1 MKIVY
6 YSSAVSG
13 SGHIVT
19 GIAIGNALK
28 RKQRN
33 AEYSILSSSSYA
45 YLADFCAISHLE
57 IPLEDST
64 DLKAERYQQ
73 SHLFTTLNSLDPDI
87 LIVDLSWFMLHS
99 FIDQLPAK
107 KIILFRRIADEAFSI
122 DLSWGTIRFRP
133 DKYDFVFKTEPFTSA
148 VEMDQINPL
157 IIKNREEIY
166 SRADAL
172 RFMDLDSKHPICFFT
187 VTGNPGE
194 FEQIKKSYSYLEDEG
209 YQMVYTTNIGDG
221 IFPIV
226 DYFNAADLLICGAG
240 YNAFWEA
247 VFFEKKAF
255 FVPIRRRFEDTY
267 QRVAECQ
274 DYRFEQNGADQLAD
288 LILQL

>member
-1 MKIVY
+1 MRIVY

-13 SGHIVT
+13 SGHVVT
-19 GIAIGNALK
+19 GLSIGNAL
-28 RKQRN
+28 QRRGIES
-33 AEYSILSSSSYA
+33 EYLLLTSSSYS
-45 YLADFCAISHLE
+45 YLADAFSIQHIE
-57 IPLEDST
+57 IPLEQSD
-64 DLKAERYQQ
+64 DLRKDRFER
-73 SHLFTTLNSLDPDI
+73 SHLYTALARTDPDI

-122 DLSWGTIRFRP
+122 KLPWGSIRFRP
-133 DKYDFVFKTEPFTSA
+133 EKYDFVFKTEPFTSA

-166 SRADAL
+166 SRDEAL
-172 RFMDLDSKHPICFFT
+172 RLLNLKAEHPTCFFT

-194 FEQIKKSYSYLEDEG
+194 FDQIKKSYSYLEDEG
-209 YQMVYTTNIGDG
+209 YQMIYTTNEGKG
-221 IFPIV
+221 IFPVV

-247 VFFEKKAF
+247 VYFEKTAY
-255 FVPIRRRFEDTY
+255 FVPIQRRFENTY

-274 DYRFEQNGADQLAD
+274 DYHFEENGADQLVD
-288 LILQL
+288 IILQL